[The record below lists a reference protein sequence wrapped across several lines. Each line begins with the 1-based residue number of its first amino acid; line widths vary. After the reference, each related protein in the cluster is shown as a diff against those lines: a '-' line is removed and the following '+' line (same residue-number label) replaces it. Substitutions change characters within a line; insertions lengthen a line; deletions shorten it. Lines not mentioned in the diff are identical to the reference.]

1 MYCKDCNSF
10 FVEGRDFLEL
20 FKKKHSYFCLKCK
33 EKYQLNIENIVVPL
47 ENGYR
52 LIVISL
58 FKNTIKK
65 NIIPYLFSVYS
76 KVYEKIVN
84 LGFIIVEDYFS
95 FNNLKLYEKIAVINA
110 RDIILLVYNFFD
122 F

>member
-10 FVEGRDFLEL
+10 FVEERDFLEL

-95 FNNLKLYEKIAVINA
+95 FNNLKLYEKIAVISA